1 MTESEPQ
8 DLNRD
13 TSATRSMKELFLT
26 HSGARYPIIGG
37 AMYQISSP
45 YLVAHFARAGI
56 LGEIQPVSFTFTHK
70 TPLPEAFAQMQAIAP
85 GPYGINVLI
94 EGSPEHRR
102 QGLAWLDVAL
112 EHGCRFITTA
122 LGKPTPIIERARA
135 AGAVVYHKVTNR
147 GHAQIAIDAGVD
159 GLIAVNSRAGGHAGP
174 LTKETLLEALTPFNV
189 PIICAGGIGTEEDF
203 CDALRMGYAGVL
215 MGTRFIACT
224 ESSATDHYK
233 QAILNA
239 TEADIIA
246 TPKVQ
251 IGVPLSVIRTPG
263 IARLGLTFSPLEQ
276 LMLRSPQRKRWLRR
290 WYALY
295 SGQPWEKIK
304 KGQFSE
310 DNLLSAGKSVAGITA
325 IESVEAIVSRFVTQA
340 IAEGLL

>member
-1 MTESEPQ
+1 MSNNESSDIARHP
-8 DLNRD
+8 
-13 TSATRSMKELFLT
+13 SVARSMKELFLA
-26 HSGARYPIIGG
+26 HSGACYPIIGG

-45 YLVAHFARAGI
+45 HLVAHFARAGI
-56 LGEIQPVSFTFTHK
+56 LGEIQPVSFSFTHK
-70 TPLPEAFAQMQAIAP
+70 TPLPEAFVQMRAIAP

-122 LGKPTPIIERARA
+122 LGKPTPIVERARA

-147 GHAQIAIDAGVD
+147 AHAQIAIDAGVD
-159 GLIAVNSRAGGHAGP
+159 GLIAVNNRSGGHAGP
-174 LTKETLLEALTPFNV
+174 LSKETLLEELTPYKV
-189 PIICAGGIGTEEDF
+189 PLICAGGIGTEEDF
-203 CDALRMGYAGVL
+203 CDALRIGYAAVL
-215 MGTRFIACT
+215 MGTRFIAST
-224 ESSATDHYK
+224 ESPAAEHYK
-233 QAILNA
+233 QSILNA

-263 IARLGLTFSPLEQ
+263 IARLGLTFSPLER
-276 LMLRSPQRKRWLRR
+276 LLLRSPQRKRWLRR

-304 KGQFSE
+304 KGQFS
-310 DNLLSAGKSVAGITA
+310 DDHLLSAGKSVAGITTVES
-325 IESVEAIVSRFVTQA
+325 IETIVSRFVARAT
-340 IAEGLL
+340 AEGLL